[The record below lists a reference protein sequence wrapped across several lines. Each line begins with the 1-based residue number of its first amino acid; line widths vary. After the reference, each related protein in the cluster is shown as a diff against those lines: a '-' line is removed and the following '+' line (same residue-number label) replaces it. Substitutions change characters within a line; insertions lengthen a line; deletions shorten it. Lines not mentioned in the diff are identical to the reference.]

1 MKSNSISFLFLKTF
15 LVFALFICGLLQQ
28 ACALDPF
35 KIEDIRVE
43 GLQRV
48 EPGTVFATIPF
59 RVGDTYTEEKG
70 TQAIRSLFGLGL
82 FKDLRI
88 DIKSNVVIIAIEERP
103 IIANLDFVGAK
114 EFDKDALRKAL
125 REIGLAEGR
134 PFDKSLAD
142 KAEQELKRQYINK
155 SLYGAEVI
163 TTITPIERNRVNL
176 TFSVTEGDVAKI
188 KEMRIVG
195 AQTFSESTLLGQL
208 DLSTPTWLSWYTK
221 SDRYSQAKLN
231 ADIEVL
237 KSYYQSRGFLEFK
250 VNSTQVAISPNK
262 QKITITLNVTEGE
275 RFVVSGVRLEGYFLG
290 RDDEFKAL
298 IAVKP
303 GEPYNINQVT
313 QTIKAFTDFYGNF
326 GFAFARVEPRP
337 EIDRATNRV
346 VIVLQGDPS
355 RRVYVRKI
363 NISGNAKTRDEIVR
377 REFRQMESAWYDG
390 YRIKISK
397 DRLKRLG
404 FFKEVE
410 VDTKEIPGVPD
421 QVDLSVTLTEKPTG
435 SLQLGAGYSSAEKV
449 FLTFGIQQDNVFGTG
464 NFVGTQISTSKYNQI
479 FQINTTD
486 PYVTDDGVSR
496 SVNYYHRSS
505 IPYVDQGGNY
515 RLVTDGVGI
524 RYGIPFAELD
534 TVYVGTAA
542 EQTQIKPGSNI
553 PASYLDFAERFGY
566 TTVSV
571 PMTVGWARDNRD
583 SLLTPNSGYL
593 IRLNSEVGEFG
604 DTRYTRSGGQFQQ
617 YVPLTKQFT
626 FAFNSELDMG
636 QGLEGRPFPVFKNYT
651 SGGLGSVRGFTA
663 GTLGPRDVTGLSVGG
678 PKKFTL
684 NTEILAPMPGA
695 GNDKSLRLYAFYD
708 MGNVFGENERMD
720 FGMLRSSVGIGLSWI
735 SPMGPLRFAVAN
747 PERFFPGDR
756 MQKVQFQIGTSF

>member
-1 MKSNSISFLFLKTF
+1 MKQNLLTTSILNKLLSLVLLGLMVFNS
-15 LVFALFICGLLQQ
+15 AW
-28 ACALDPF
+28 ALDTF
-35 KIEDIRVE
+35 KIDDIRVE

-48 EPGTVFATIPF
+48 EPGTVFATVPF
-59 RVGDTYTEEKG
+59 KVGDNYTEEKG
-70 TQAIRSLFGLGL
+70 TQAIRSLFALGL
-82 FKDLRI
+82 FKDVRI
-88 DIKSNVVIIAIEERP
+88 DIKSNVIIIAIEERP

-125 REIGLAEGR
+125 REVGLAEGR

-163 TTITPIERNRVNL
+163 ATITPIERNRVNL

-188 KEMRIVG
+188 KELHIVG
-195 AQTFSESTLLGQL
+195 AQTFSESTLLSEI

-221 SDRYSQAKLN
+221 SDRYSQSKLN

-250 VNSTQVAISPNK
+250 INSTQVAISPNK
-262 QKITITLNVTEGE
+262 QKINITLNITEGD
-275 RFVVSGVRLEGYFLG
+275 RFVVSGVRLEGYYLG
-290 RDDEFKAL
+290 RDEEFKAL
-298 IAVKP
+298 IAIKP
-303 GEPYNINQVT
+303 GEAYNINQVT
-313 QTIKAFTDFYGNF
+313 QTTKAFTDFYGNF
-326 GFAFARVEPRP
+326 GFAFARVEPKP

-390 YRIKISK
+390 YRIKMSK

-410 VDTKEIPGVPD
+410 VDTKEIPGIPD
-421 QVDLSVTLTEKPTG
+421 QVDLAVTLTEKPTG

-464 NFVGTQISTSKYNQI
+464 NYVGTQVSTSKYNQI

-515 RLVTDGVGI
+515 RLVTDGVGL
-524 RYGIPFAELD
+524 RYGVPFAELD
-534 TVYVGTAA
+534 TVFTGIAA

-553 PASYLDFAERFGY
+553 PAAYLDFAQRFGY
-566 TTVSV
+566 TTMSI
-571 PMTVGWARDNRD
+571 PMTIGWARDSRD
-583 SLLTPNSGYL
+583 NLLTPTSGRFFR
-593 IRLNSEVGEFG
+593 INSETGEFG
-604 DTRYTRSGGQFQQ
+604 DTRYTRTGGQYQE
-617 YVPLTKQFT
+617 YIPISKQFT
-626 FAFNSELDMG
+626 FAFNSELDLG
-636 QGLEGRPFPVFKNYT
+636 SGLEGRPYPVFKNYS

-663 GTLGPRDVTGLSVGG
+663 GTLGPRDVSGLTVGG

-684 NTEILAPMPGA
+684 NTEFLAPFPGA
-695 GNDKSLRLYAFYD
+695 GNDKSLRLYAFFD
-708 MGNVFGENERMD
+708 MGNVYGESEKMD
-720 FGMLRSSVGIGLSWI
+720 FALLRSSVGVGLSWI
-735 SPMGPLRFAVAN
+735 SPMGPLRFALAN
-747 PERFFPGDR
+747 PEKYFPGDR

>member
-1 MKSNSISFLFLKTF
+1 MVCG
-15 LVFALFICGLLQQ
+15 VFQQ
-28 ACALDPF
+28 AWALDPF
-35 KIEDIRVE
+35 TIEDIRVE

-48 EPGTVFATIPF
+48 EPGTVFATVPF

-88 DIKSNVVIIAIEERP
+88 DIKGSVVTIAIEERP
-103 IIANLDFVGAK
+103 IIANLDFVGTK

-125 REIGLAEGR
+125 REVGLAEGR
-134 PFDKSLAD
+134 PFDKSMAD

-163 TTITPIERNRVNL
+163 TTVTPIERNRVNL
-176 TFSVTEGDVAKI
+176 TFSVSEGDVAKI

-195 AQTFSESTLLGQL
+195 AQTFSESTLLGQI
-208 DLSTPTWLSWYTK
+208 DLGTPTWLSWYTK

-231 ADIEVL
+231 ADIEIL
-237 KSYYQSRGFLEFK
+237 KSYYQSRGFLEFR

-262 QKITITLNVTEGE
+262 QKITITINITEGE

-326 GFAFARVEPRP
+326 GFAFARVVPSP

-355 RRVYVRKI
+355 RRVYVRQI
-363 NISGNAKTRDEIVR
+363 NITGNAKTRDEIVR

-410 VDTKEIPGVPD
+410 VDTREIPGVPD

-449 FLTFGIQQDNVFGTG
+449 FVTFGIQQDNVFGTG
-464 NFVGTQISTSKYNQI
+464 NYLGTQISTSKYNQI
-479 FQINTTD
+479 FQLNTTD
-486 PYVTDDGVSR
+486 PYVTEDGVSR
-496 SVNYYHRSS
+496 SLNYYHRSS

-515 RLVTDGVGI
+515 RLVTDGAGI

-534 TVYVGTAA
+534 TVYVGTSI
-542 EQTQIKPGSNI
+542 EKTEIKPGSNI
-553 PASYLDFAERFGY
+553 PASYLDFAERFGF
-566 TTVSV
+566 TTISV
-571 PMTVGWARDNRD
+571 PMTIGWARDSRD
-583 SLLTPNSGYL
+583 SLLTPNSGNFF
-593 IRLNSEVGEFG
+593 RLNSEVGEFG
-604 DTRYTRSGGQFQQ
+604 DTRYTRSGGQYQQ
-617 YVPLTKQFT
+617 YIPITKQYT
-626 FAFNSELDMG
+626 FAFNSELDLG
-636 QGLEGRPFPVFKNYT
+636 QGLQGRPYPVFKNYS

-684 NTEILAPMPGA
+684 NTELLAPMPGG
-695 GNDKSLRLYAFYD
+695 GNDKSLRLYAFFD
-708 MGNVFGENERMD
+708 VGNVYGETEKMD
-720 FGMLRSSVGIGLSWI
+720 FGLLRTSVGVGLSWI
-735 SPMGPLRFAVAN
+735 SPMGPLRLAFAK
-747 PERFFPGDR
+747 PERFFLAIECRGYNFKSGLLFDENA
-756 MQKVQFQIGTSF
+756 

>member
-1 MKSNSISFLFLKTF
+1 MNSKSSTFRFLKSFLKFAVVALL
-15 LVFALFICGLLQQ
+15 LVNTSW
-28 ACALDPF
+28 ALDPF
-35 KIEDIRVE
+35 TIDDIRVE

-48 EPGTVFATIPF
+48 EPGTVFATVPF
-59 RVGDTYTEEKG
+59 RVGDTYTDEKG
-70 TQAIRSLFGLGL
+70 TQAIRGLFGLGL

-88 DIKSNVVIIAIEERP
+88 DIKGGVVVIAVEERP

-125 REIGLAEGR
+125 REVGLAEGR

-155 SLYGAEVI
+155 SLYGAEVV

-195 AQTFSESTLLGQL
+195 AHTFSESTLLSQF

-221 SDRYSQAKLN
+221 SDRYSQTKLN

-262 QKITITLNVTEGE
+262 QKITVTLNITEGE
-275 RFVVSGVRLEGYFLG
+275 RFVVAGVKLEGYFLG
-290 RDDEFKAL
+290 RDEEFKSL
-298 IAVKP
+298 ISIKP
-303 GEPYNINQVT
+303 GEPYNINLVT
-313 QTIKAFTDFYGNF
+313 QTTKAFTDFYGNF
-326 GFAFARVEPRP
+326 GFAFAHVEPRP

-363 NISGNAKTRDEIVR
+363 NITGNAKTRDEIVR

-421 QVDLSVTLTEKPTG
+421 QVDLQVTLTEKPTG

-464 NFVGTQISTSKYNQI
+464 NYVGTQVSTSKYNQI

-496 SVNYYHRSS
+496 SLNYYHRSS

-524 RYGIPFAELD
+524 RYGVPFAELD
-534 TVYVGTAA
+534 TVFLGVAA

-553 PASYLDFAERFGY
+553 PASYLEFAERFGY

-571 PMTVGWARDNRD
+571 PMTIGWARDSRD
-583 SLLTPNSGYL
+583 SLTTPNSGRFV
-593 IRLNSEVGEFG
+593 RLNSEIGEFG
-604 DTRYTRSGGQFQQ
+604 DTRYTRSGAQFQQ
-617 YVPLTKQFT
+617 YIPITKQYT
-626 FAFNSELDMG
+626 FAFNTEIDEG
-636 QGLEGRPFPVFKNYT
+636 QGLQGRPYPVFKNYS

-663 GTLGPRDVTGLSVGG
+663 GTLGPRDVTGLTVGG

-684 NTEILAPMPGA
+684 NTELLAPFPGA
-695 GNDKSLRLYAFYD
+695 GNDKSLRLYAFFD
-708 MGNVFGENERMD
+708 MGNVYGETEKMD
-720 FGMLRSSVGIGLSWI
+720 LSLLRSSVGVGLSWV
-735 SPMGPLRFAVAN
+735 SPMGPLRFAIAN
-747 PERFFPGDR
+747 PERYFPGDR

>member
-1 MKSNSISFLFLKTF
+1 MIKNLYMYFFTKTALSFLL
-15 LVFALFICGLLQQ
+15 LGLMAVHNAWALES
-28 ACALDPF
+28 F
-35 KIEDIRVE
+35 KIDDIRVE

-48 EPGTVFATIPF
+48 EPGTVFATVPF

-70 TQAIRSLFGLGL
+70 TQAIRSLFALGL
-82 FKDLRI
+82 FKDVRI
-88 DIKSNVVIIAIEERP
+88 DIKSNVIVIAIEERP
-103 IIANLDFVGAK
+103 IIANLDFIGAK

-125 REIGLAEGR
+125 REVGLADGR

-188 KEMRIVG
+188 KELHIVG
-195 AQTFSESTLLGQL
+195 SQTFSESTLLSQL

-231 ADIEVL
+231 ADIEIL

-262 QKITITLNVTEGE
+262 QKINITLNVSEGE
-275 RFVVSGVRLEGYFLG
+275 RFVVSGVKLEGYFLG
-290 RDDEFKAL
+290 RDEEFKAL
-298 IAVKP
+298 IAIKP

-313 QTIKAFTDFYGNF
+313 QTTKAFTDFYGNF
-326 GFAFARVEPRP
+326 GFAFARVEPKP

-363 NISGNAKTRDEIVR
+363 NITGNARTRDEIVR

-397 DRLKRLG
+397 DRIKRLG

-421 QVDLSVTLTEKPTG
+421 QVDLTVTLTEKPTG
-435 SLQLGAGYSSAEKV
+435 SLQLGAGYSTAEKV

-464 NFVGTQISTSKYNQI
+464 NYVGAQVSSSKYNQLL
-479 FQINTTD
+479 QVNTTD

-515 RLVTDGVGI
+515 RLITDGVGL
-524 RYGIPFAELD
+524 RYGVPFAELD
-534 TVYVGTAA
+534 TVYLGIAA
-542 EQTQIKPGSNI
+542 EQTEIKPGSNI
-553 PASYLDFAERFGY
+553 PASYLDFAQRFGY
-566 TTVSV
+566 KTVSV
-571 PMTVGWARDNRD
+571 PSTIGWARDSRD
-583 SLLTPNSGYL
+583 NLLTPNEGRL
-593 IRLNSEVGEFG
+593 MRLNSEIGPLG

-617 YVPLTKQFT
+617 YIPITKQYT
-626 FAFNSELDMG
+626 FAFNTELDVGSGM
-636 QGLEGRPFPVFKNYT
+636 EGKPYPVFKNYS

-663 GTLGPRDVTGLSVGG
+663 GTLGPRDVTGLTVGG

-684 NTEILAPMPGA
+684 NTEILAPFPGA
-695 GNDKSLRLYAFYD
+695 GNDKSLRLYAFFD
-708 MGNVFGENERMD
+708 MGNVYGETEKMD
-720 FGMLRSSVGIGLSWI
+720 VALLRSSVGVGLSWI
-735 SPMGPLRFAVAN
+735 SPMGPLRFAIAN
-747 PERFFPGDR
+747 PERYFPGDR

>member
-1 MKSNSISFLFLKTF
+1 MKQNLLTTSILNKLLSLVLLGLMVFNS
-15 LVFALFICGLLQQ
+15 AW
-28 ACALDPF
+28 ALDTF
-35 KIEDIRVE
+35 KIDDIRVE

-48 EPGTVFATIPF
+48 EPGTVFATVPF
-59 RVGDTYTEEKG
+59 KVGDNYTEEKG
-70 TQAIRSLFGLGL
+70 TQAIRSLFALGL
-82 FKDLRI
+82 FKDVRI
-88 DIKSNVVIIAIEERP
+88 DIKSNVIIIAIEERP

-125 REIGLAEGR
+125 REVGLAEGR

-163 TTITPIERNRVNL
+163 ATITPIERNRVNL

-188 KEMRIVG
+188 KELHIVG
-195 AQTFSESTLLGQL
+195 AQTFSESTLLSEI

-221 SDRYSQAKLN
+221 SDRYSQSKLN

-250 VNSTQVAISPNK
+250 INSTQVAISPNK
-262 QKITITLNVTEGE
+262 QKINITLNITEGD
-275 RFVVSGVRLEGYFLG
+275 RFVVSGVRLEGYYLG
-290 RDDEFKAL
+290 RDEEFKAL
-298 IAVKP
+298 IAIKP
-303 GEPYNINQVT
+303 GEAYNINQVT
-313 QTIKAFTDFYGNF
+313 QTTKAFTDFYGNF
-326 GFAFARVEPRP
+326 GFAFARVEPKP

-390 YRIKISK
+390 YRIKMSK

-410 VDTKEIPGVPD
+410 VDTKEIPGIPD
-421 QVDLSVTLTEKPTG
+421 QVDLAVTLTEKPTG

-464 NFVGTQISTSKYNQI
+464 NYVGTQVSTSKYNQI

-515 RLVTDGVGI
+515 RLVTDGVGL
-524 RYGIPFAELD
+524 RYGVPFAELD
-534 TVYVGTAA
+534 TVFIGIAA

-553 PASYLDFAERFGY
+553 PAAYLDFAQRFGY
-566 TTVSV
+566 TTMSI
-571 PMTVGWARDNRD
+571 PMTIGWARDSRD
-583 SLLTPNSGYL
+583 NLLTPTSGRFFR
-593 IRLNSEVGEFG
+593 INSETGEFG
-604 DTRYTRSGGQFQQ
+604 DTRYTRTGGQYQE
-617 YVPLTKQFT
+617 YIPISKQFT
-626 FAFNSELDMG
+626 FAFNSELDLG
-636 QGLEGRPFPVFKNYT
+636 SGLEGRPYPVFKNYS

-663 GTLGPRDVTGLSVGG
+663 GTLGPRDVSGLTVGG

-684 NTEILAPMPGA
+684 NTEFLAPFPGA
-695 GNDKSLRLYAFYD
+695 GNDKSLRLYAFFD
-708 MGNVFGENERMD
+708 MGNVYGESEKMD
-720 FGMLRSSVGIGLSWI
+720 FALLRSSVGVGLSWI
-735 SPMGPLRFAVAN
+735 SPMGPLRFALAN
-747 PERFFPGDR
+747 PEKYFPGDR
-756 MQKVQFQIGTSF
+756 KQKVQFQIATSF

>member
-1 MKSNSISFLFLKTF
+1 MES
-15 LVFALFICGLLQQ
+15 
-28 ACALDPF
+28 F

-70 TQAIRSLFGLGL
+70 TQAIRALFGLGL

-88 DIKSNVVIIAIEERP
+88 DIKDSVVTIAIEERP

-195 AQTFSESTLLGQL
+195 AQTFSESTLLSQL

-262 QKITITLNVTEGE
+262 QKITITLNISEGE
-275 RFVVSGVRLEGYFLG
+275 RFVVSAVKLEGYFLG

-298 IAVKP
+298 ITVKP

-313 QTIKAFTDFYGNF
+313 QTIKAFTEFYGNF

-390 YRIKISK
+390 YRIKMSK

-404 FFKEVE
+404 FFKEVD

-435 SLQLGAGYSSAEKV
+435 SLQLGAGYSSSEKV

-479 FQINTTD
+479 FQLNTTD
-486 PYVTDDGVSR
+486 PYVTEDGVSR
-496 SVNYYHRSS
+496 SLNYYHRSS

-515 RLVTDGVGI
+515 RLVTDGAGI
-524 RYGIPFAELD
+524 RYGIPLAELD
-534 TVYVGTAA
+534 TIYLGTAV
-542 EQTQIKPGSNI
+542 EQTQIKPGSQI
-553 PASYLDFAERFGY
+553 PASYLLFAETFGY
-566 TTVSV
+566 TTISV
-571 PMTVGWARDNRD
+571 PMTVGWSRDNRD
-583 SLLTPNSGYL
+583 SLLTPNSGYFV
-593 IRLNSEVGEFG
+593 RLNSELGELG
-604 DTRYTRSGGQFQQ
+604 DTRYTRSGGQFQE
-617 YVPLTKQFT
+617 YIPITKQYT
-626 FAFNSELDMG
+626 FAFNSELDVG
-636 QGLEGRPFPVFKNYT
+636 QGLEGRPFPVFKNYS

-678 PKKFTL
+678 PKKFNL

-695 GNDKSLRLYAFYD
+695 GNDKSLRLYAFFD
-708 MGNVFGENERMD
+708 MGNVYGETEKMD
-720 FGMLRSSVGIGLSWI
+720 FATLRSSYGVGLSWI
-735 SPMGPLRFAVAN
+735 SPMGPLRLALAN
-747 PERFFPGDR
+747 PARYFPGDR

>member
-1 MKSNSISFLFLKTF
+1 MKQNLLTTSILNKLLSLVLLGLMVFNS
-15 LVFALFICGLLQQ
+15 AW
-28 ACALDPF
+28 ALDTF
-35 KIEDIRVE
+35 KIDDIRVE

-48 EPGTVFATIPF
+48 EPGTVFATVPF
-59 RVGDTYTEEKG
+59 KVGDNYTEEKG
-70 TQAIRSLFGLGL
+70 TQAIRSLFALGL
-82 FKDLRI
+82 FKDVRI
-88 DIKSNVVIIAIEERP
+88 DIKSNVIIIAIEERP

-125 REIGLAEGR
+125 REVGLAEGR

-163 TTITPIERNRVNL
+163 ATITPIERNRVNL

-188 KEMRIVG
+188 KELHIVG
-195 AQTFSESTLLGQL
+195 AQTFSESTLLSEI

-221 SDRYSQAKLN
+221 SDRYSQSKLN

-250 VNSTQVAISPNK
+250 INSTQVAISPNK
-262 QKITITLNVTEGE
+262 QKINITLNITEGD
-275 RFVVSGVRLEGYFLG
+275 RFVVSGVRLEGYYLG
-290 RDDEFKAL
+290 RDEEFKAL
-298 IAVKP
+298 IAIKP
-303 GEPYNINQVT
+303 GEAYNINQVT
-313 QTIKAFTDFYGNF
+313 QTTKAFTDFYGNF
-326 GFAFARVEPRP
+326 GFAFARVEPKP

-390 YRIKISK
+390 YRIKMSK

-410 VDTKEIPGVPD
+410 VDTKEIPGIPD
-421 QVDLSVTLTEKPTG
+421 QVDLAVTLTEKPTG

-464 NFVGTQISTSKYNQI
+464 NYVGTQVSTSKYNQI

-515 RLVTDGVGI
+515 R
-524 RYGIPFAELD
+524 
-534 TVYVGTAA
+534 
-542 EQTQIKPGSNI
+542 
-553 PASYLDFAERFGY
+553 
-566 TTVSV
+566 
-571 PMTVGWARDNRD
+571 
-583 SLLTPNSGYL
+583 
-593 IRLNSEVGEFG
+593 
-604 DTRYTRSGGQFQQ
+604 
-617 YVPLTKQFT
+617 
-626 FAFNSELDMG
+626 
-636 QGLEGRPFPVFKNYT
+636 
-651 SGGLGSVRGFTA
+651 
-663 GTLGPRDVTGLSVGG
+663 
-678 PKKFTL
+678 
-684 NTEILAPMPGA
+684 
-695 GNDKSLRLYAFYD
+695 
-708 MGNVFGENERMD
+708 
-720 FGMLRSSVGIGLSWI
+720 
-735 SPMGPLRFAVAN
+735 
-747 PERFFPGDR
+747 
-756 MQKVQFQIGTSF
+756 

>member
-1 MKSNSISFLFLKTF
+1 MKQNLLTTSILNKLLSLVLLGLMVFNS
-15 LVFALFICGLLQQ
+15 AW
-28 ACALDPF
+28 ALDTF
-35 KIEDIRVE
+35 KIDDIRVE

-48 EPGTVFATIPF
+48 EPGTVFATVPF
-59 RVGDTYTEEKG
+59 KVGDNYTEEKG
-70 TQAIRSLFGLGL
+70 TQAIRSLFALGL
-82 FKDLRI
+82 FKDVRI
-88 DIKSNVVIIAIEERP
+88 DIKSNVIIIAIEERP

-125 REIGLAEGR
+125 REVGLAEGR

-163 TTITPIERNRVNL
+163 ATITPIERNRVNL

-188 KEMRIVG
+188 KELHIVG
-195 AQTFSESTLLGQL
+195 AQTFSESTLLSEI

-221 SDRYSQAKLN
+221 SDRYSQSKLN

-250 VNSTQVAISPNK
+250 INSTQVAISPNK
-262 QKITITLNVTEGE
+262 QKINITLNITEGD
-275 RFVVSGVRLEGYFLG
+275 RFVVSGVRLEGYYLG
-290 RDDEFKAL
+290 RDEEFKAL
-298 IAVKP
+298 IAIKP
-303 GEPYNINQVT
+303 GEAYNINQVT
-313 QTIKAFTDFYGNF
+313 QTTKAFTDFYGNF
-326 GFAFARVEPRP
+326 GFAFARVEPKP

-390 YRIKISK
+390 YRIKMSK

-410 VDTKEIPGVPD
+410 VDTKEIPGIPD
-421 QVDLSVTLTEKPTG
+421 QVDLAVTLTEKPTG

-464 NFVGTQISTSKYNQI
+464 NYVGTQVSTSKYNQI

-515 RLVTDGVGI
+515 RLVTDGVGL
-524 RYGIPFAELD
+524 RYGVPFAELD
-534 TVYVGTAA
+534 TVFIGIAA

-553 PASYLDFAERFGY
+553 PAAYLDFAQRFGY
-566 TTVSV
+566 TTLSI
-571 PMTVGWARDNRD
+571 PMTIGWARDSRD
-583 SLLTPNSGYL
+583 NLLTPTSGRFFR
-593 IRLNSEVGEFG
+593 INSEIGEFG
-604 DTRYTRSGGQFQQ
+604 DTRYTRTGGQYQE
-617 YVPLTKQFT
+617 YIPISKQFT
-626 FAFNSELDMG
+626 FAFNSELDLG
-636 QGLEGRPFPVFKNYT
+636 SGLEGRPYPVFKNYS

-663 GTLGPRDVTGLSVGG
+663 GTLGPRDVSGLTVGG

-684 NTEILAPMPGA
+684 NTEFLAPFPGA
-695 GNDKSLRLYAFYD
+695 GNDKSLRLYAFFD
-708 MGNVFGENERMD
+708 MGNVYGESEKMD
-720 FGMLRSSVGIGLSWI
+720 FALLRSSVGVGLSWI
-735 SPMGPLRFAVAN
+735 SPMGPLRFALAN
-747 PERFFPGDR
+747 PEKYFPGDR